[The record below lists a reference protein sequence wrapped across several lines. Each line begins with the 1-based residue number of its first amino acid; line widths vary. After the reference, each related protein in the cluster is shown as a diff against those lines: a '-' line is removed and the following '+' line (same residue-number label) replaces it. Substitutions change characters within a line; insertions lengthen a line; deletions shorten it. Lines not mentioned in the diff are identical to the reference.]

1 MGCTIHLYTISNFAP
16 LRHLGV
22 QILQKNFIKVLEMLP
37 VPVHRVLMSRQ
48 LLLLGRSMSLLESS
62 LSVMSDTS
70 FRVLT
75 SIHRQ

>member
-1 MGCTIHLYTISNFAP
+1 
-16 LRHLGV
+16 
-22 QILQKNFIKVLEMLP
+22 MLP